1 MKQGVYVR
9 FTFILLIVGF
19 MIAVQYNTVQKPES
33 RDTRDI
39 WEIRQELSAEKQ
51 LHSELLSDI
60 RDVNE
65 TITKY
70 ENLQSESPAQA
81 LNETLESLR
90 QKAGLTVVTGPGLE
104 LMVEPSLEA
113 IAFGQEITSISPD
126 LLVRLLNEINRF
138 NGHDVSIDGKRII
151 HSSPIRDI
159 NGQTTVNSINV
170 RTPPFKIRV
179 GTETKEDAEMLYNH
193 LQSSMIAD
201 DFFIDN
207 LTLTIGEPKDQISIP
222 AFDQS
227 INSKYLHNTSKGD

>member
-1 MKQGVYVR
+1 MRQGVYVR
-9 FTFILLIVGF
+9 FTIILLIVGF

-39 WEIRQELSAEKQ
+39 WAIRQELSAEKQ

-60 RDVNE
+60 REVNR

-81 LNETLESLR
+81 LNDTLETLRE
-90 QKAGLTVVTGPGLE
+90 KAGLTEVSSPGLE
-104 LMVEPSLEA
+104 LIIEPSVEGIVL
-113 IAFGQEITSISPD
+113 GQTVSTISPD

-138 NGHDVSIDGKRII
+138 NGHHISIDGKRVI

-159 NGQTTVNSINV
+159 NGQTTVNGLV
-170 RTPPFKIRV
+170 VQTPPFSILI
-179 GTETKEDAEMLYNH
+179 GTDTTKAAEKLYNH
-193 LQSSMIAD
+193 LKSSMIAD

-207 LTLTIGEPKDQISIP
+207 LSLKIGEPENRVTVP
-222 AFDQS
+222 AFDQELE
-227 INSKYLHNTSKGD
+227 NNYLKNTSKGD

>member
-9 FTFILLIVGF
+9 FTIILLIVGF
-19 MIAVQYNTVQKPES
+19 MIAVQYNTVKKPES
-33 RDTRDI
+33 RDTRDM
-39 WEIRQELSAEKQ
+39 WEIRQELSFEKE
-51 LHSELLSDI
+51 LHSEMLTQI
-60 RDVNE
+60 REVNK

-70 ENLQSESPAQA
+70 ENLQSESPAKA

-90 QKAGLTVVTGPGLE
+90 KEAGLTEVTGPGLE
-104 LMVEPSLEA
+104 ITIKPSLEG
-113 IAFGQEITSISPD
+113 IALGQEVTSISPD
-126 LLVRLLNEINRF
+126 LLVQLLNEINRF

-159 NGQTTVNSINV
+159 NGQTTVNSLIV
-170 RTPPFKIRV
+170 RTPPFKVRI
-179 GTETKEDAEMLYNH
+179 GNETIEDAEKLYNY

-207 LTLTIGEPKDQISIP
+207 LTLTIGKPQDKIGIP

-227 INSKYLHNTSKGD
+227 IKNKYLKNTSKGD

>member
-9 FTFILLIVGF
+9 FTIILLIVGF
-19 MIAVQYNTVQKPES
+19 MVAVQYNTVKKPES
-33 RDTRDI
+33 RDTRDM
-39 WEIRQELSAEKQ
+39 WEIRQELSLEKE
-51 LHSELLSDI
+51 LHSEMLTQI
-60 RDVNE
+60 REVNK

-70 ENLQSESPAQA
+70 ENLQSESPAKA

-90 QKAGLTVVTGPGLE
+90 EEAGLTEVTGPGLE
-104 LMVEPSLEA
+104 LTIKPSLEG
-113 IAFGQEITSISPD
+113 IALGQEVTSISPD
-126 LLVRLLNEINRF
+126 LLVQLLNEINRF

-159 NGQTTVNSINV
+159 NGQTTVNSLIV
-170 RTPPFKIRV
+170 RTPPFKVRI
-179 GTETKEDAEMLYNH
+179 GNETIEDAEKLYNH

-207 LTLTIGEPKDQISIP
+207 LTLTIGEPQDKIGIP

-227 INSKYLHNTSKGD
+227 IKNKYLKNTSKGD